1 MCNINILFTSSGR
14 RDYLIDYFITAL
26 RGRGL
31 VHVANSSPIC
41 SSFATGD
48 KRIVTPPIY
57 SDLYI
62 PFLLD
67 YCKKNKISI
76 IIPLFD
82 IDLPV
87 LADSRKKF
95 DAINCRLLVAK
106 SDIVKICNDK
116 WLTFNFLKNHGFN
129 TPLTFIDIPSAISA
143 VKHSEA
149 IFPLIVKPRWGMGSL
164 GLMEAEDPV
173 HLDIIY
179 KLVQNQVFSGHLK
192 HESQSDVKQCVV
204 IQNRAH
210 GDEFGLDVFN
220 DLEGNHIVS
229 VPKRK
234 LAMRS
239 GETDSAMTVDSS
251 LLRTQ
256 GSRLGQL
263 LSHPGNL
270 DVDIFYDGVNYEILE
285 MNCRFGG
292 GYPFTHLA
300 GCNFPLAITSWL
312 MNENPDPS
320 CFEARANVVG
330 IKSINP
336 KILDEYMP

>member
-1 MCNINILFTSSGR
+1 MDNTNILFTSSGR
-14 RDYLIDYFITAL
+14 RDYFIDYFISAL
-26 RGRGL
+26 RGRGI

-41 SSFATGD
+41 SSFTTGD

-67 YCKKNKISI
+67 YCRENKISI

-87 LADSRKKF
+87 LADSRNKF

-116 WLTFNFLKNHGFN
+116 WLTFNFLTKHGFN
-129 TPLTFIDIPSAISA
+129 TPLTFIDVPSAISA
-143 VKHSEA
+143 VKRSEA
-149 IFPLIVKPRWGMGSL
+149 TFPLIVKPRWGMGSL
-164 GLMEAEDPV
+164 GLMKADDPD
-173 HLDIIY
+173 HLDVIY
-179 KLVQNQVFSGHLK
+179 NLVQNEVFTGYLK
-192 HESQSDVKQCVV
+192 HESQSDINQCVI

-220 DLEGNHIVS
+220 DLEGNHITS

-239 GETDSAMTVDSS
+239 GETDSAMTVDNP
-251 LLRTQ
+251 LLKEQ
-256 GSRLGQL
+256 GRRLGNL
-263 LSHPGNL
+263 LAHPGNL
-270 DVDIFYDGVNYEILE
+270 DVDIFYDGKNYEILE

-300 GCNFPLAITSWL
+300 GCNFPLAIISWL

-320 CFEARANVVG
+320 CFNAVTNVIGV
-330 IKSINP
+330 KSMIP
-336 KILDEYMP
+336 KILES